1 VQYRFHRAG
10 GSWFNHLV
18 RARVRQVLLRLL
30 GLAVALA
37 APLLLAPA
45 ALARGGSGSA
55 GFGGGGFGGGRGF
68 GGFSGHGL
76 GGLGGGHFV
85 LFSHGAVKAAGAL
98 LAIILGVVAIVVIAT
113 IVAHVVR
120 VRRLRARVGAVERAS
135 LEAAQDD
142 PAFAADTVLPAAE
155 ALFVSIQSA
164 WRAGDREELAGL
176 VGEDLMDEWRRR
188 LDTLEAQGWRNEV
201 TVLDGPHVDYVG
213 LVNRAEDEEDRVV
226 VRVAARL
233 RDVLVDGWGHRMPR
247 LDARSDVS
255 QVTEFWTLGKRSGK
269 WTLLSIEQSREGE
282 HQLHEPIVATP
293 WADVERLRDE
303 SLVEQA
309 TDGAPAAA
317 QVAEIAPT
325 VLSEDAR
332 AAALDL
338 SLVDARFAP
347 DVLAAEVRRAVEAW
361 TVAIDGPDRALRALA
376 TPAAVGQLLHP
387 GDPTE
392 RTRLVV
398 RGPTVTALRITAI
411 HGRATP
417 PSLTVEL
424 EVTGHRYVEDR
435 DTTAV
440 LAGSPNHEAHF
451 FERWRLEMRDGS
463 EHPWQIADAAAR
475 VPASPAR

>member
-1 VQYRFHRAG
+1 
-10 GSWFNHLV
+10 
-18 RARVRQVLLRLL
+18 VRQVLLRLF
-30 GLAVALA
+30 GLTIALA
-37 APLLLAPA
+37 APLVLAPA

-55 GFGGGGFGGGRGF
+55 GFGGGFGGGRGF

-76 GGLGGGHFV
+76 GSLGGHFI
-85 LFSHGAVKAAGAL
+85 LFSHATVRAATTLLIVILVIGAVVVVATL
-98 LAIILGVVAIVVIAT
+98 LAHAA
-113 IVAHVVR
+113 R
-120 VRRLRARVGAVERAS
+120 VRRLRARARAVELAS

-142 PAFAADTVLPAAE
+142 PAFAADAVIGGAQS
-155 ALFVSIQSA
+155 LFVGIQHA
-164 WRAGDREELAGL
+164 WSAGDRDALAAL
-176 VGEDLMDEWRRR
+176 VGEDLMREWRRR
-188 LDTLEAQGWRNEV
+188 LDNLAAQGWRNQV
-201 TVLDGPHVDYVG
+201 NILDGPQVEYVG
-213 LVNRAEDEEDRVV
+213 LVNRAHDEDDRVV
-226 VRVAARL
+226 VRITAQL
-233 RDVLVDGWGHRMPR
+233 HDVLVDRWGNRMHR

-255 QVTEFWTLGKRSGK
+255 QITEYWTLAKREGA
-269 WTLLSIEQSREGE
+269 WTLLSIEQDREGAHE
-282 HQLHEPIVATP
+282 LSEPIVATP

-309 TDGAPAAA
+309 SQDAPAPA

-332 AAALDL
+332 SAALDL

-361 TVAIDGPDRALRALA
+361 TLAVDGPDRALRALA

-398 RGPTVTALRITAI
+398 RGPKVSALRITAI
-411 HGRATP
+411 DGRSSP

-440 LAGSPNHEAHF
+440 LAGSPAHEAHF
-451 FERWRLEMRDGS
+451 FERWRLEMNSGSS
-463 EHPWQIADAAAR
+463 EHPWQIADAAASAA
-475 VPASPAR
+475 ASPAR